1 MIRMFILDTHDHI
14 LIFCIDN
21 DASHE
26 YLNIWKKI
34 KFDCEEG
41 DNKYIIEKMKTY
53 CTLEQN
59 KNMPYLQ
66 REEGGIG
73 GDNNAVNKQIRFF
86 RLYQNG
92 INYKDK
98 DIVLDQII
106 NTNTEK
112 WSYEE
117 LDDFIY
123 ALTKTFNYFVKA
135 ECVNGALKMLKHT
148 VDFE

>member
-1 MIRMFILDTHDHI
+1 MFISDTHEYS

-21 DASHE
+21 DAPHE
-26 YLNIWKKI
+26 YLNRWKKI

-53 CTLEQN
+53 CTLKQN
-59 KNMPYLQ
+59 KIMPYLQ

-92 INYKDK
+92 INYK

-135 ECVNGALKMLKHT
+135 KCVNGALKMLKHT
-148 VDFE
+148 VNFE